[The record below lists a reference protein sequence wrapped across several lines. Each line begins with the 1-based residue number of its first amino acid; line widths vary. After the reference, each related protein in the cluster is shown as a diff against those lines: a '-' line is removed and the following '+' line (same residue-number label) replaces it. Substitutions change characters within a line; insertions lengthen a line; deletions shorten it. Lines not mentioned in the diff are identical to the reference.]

1 MKKIT
6 LIIVAMLAIAVA
18 SVQAQTNQQVR
29 PQADDNAQHADPSS
43 TGPSA
48 EEMKAHEVMEKKRH
62 EGMET
67 IMKEREA
74 AMQKMEK
81 GELTQEEFGKIE
93 EKLHERERKL
103 HEPQGGPGEHPAPAP
118 HDHSDPDHKH

>member
-18 SVQAQTNQQVR
+18 SVQAQTKQQA
-29 PQADDNAQHADPSS
+29 PPPHDNAHHADPSS

-48 EEMKAHEVMEKKRH
+48 EEMKAHEDMEKKRH